1 MADPTAEPTGLARV
15 RPSAPRRESP
25 VASPPRRPSHSPHR
39 PPPPRNPAPPAQPSR
54 LAMLL
59 PLSLLLLA
67 PLPQAEPITAT
78 LAPRAPD
85 EIRVAPLEPQ
95 GGQRGARAEGG
106 RARGGRSGS
115 ARARHPP
122 WPSGWRRRPARR
134 GSTCCAS
141 TSIAT
146 AASMPPNASPRRRRK
161 PAPSG
166 GPPSTAR
173 SPSPV
178 PADASAN
185 TPARTRPYPL
195 SLWFVEDP
203 AEPDAKPA
211 LRWTRRGWHEGQV
224 TLDGKPAFVLLN
236 DMELDGR
243 FDQRDAWALARERKG
258 LFSAEARSLET
269 HVWLDGKAWRA
280 VAVDPHG
287 RSLAFE
293 SFDPGIT
300 EAEEKAKAD
309 LYAPDR
315 AAPRAKVP
323 LAFGHDLAA
332 ALERAKRE
340 KKRVLVDFE
349 TTWCGPC
356 KVMDQLVY
364 SAQPVVDAAR
374 EVIAVKLDGDEHR
387 DLVKRYKVEGY
398 PTMILLDAD
407 GKELRRGSGY
417 HSVVEMV
424 ALLKP

>member
-1 MADPTAEPTGLARV
+1 
-15 RPSAPRRESP
+15 
-25 VASPPRRPSHSPHR
+25 
-39 PPPPRNPAPPAQPSR
+39 
-54 LAMLL
+54 MLL

-85 EIRVAPLEPQ
+85 ESESLRWSPK
-95 GGQRGARAEGG
+95 
-106 RARGGRSGS
+106 
-115 ARARHPP
+115 
-122 WPSGWRRRPARR
+122 
-134 GSTCCAS
+134 
-141 TSIAT
+141 
-146 AASMPPNASPRRRRK
+146 AASVALERKEGALAGSLRLGASE
-161 PAPSG
+161 APSVAVRLEK
-166 GPPSTAR
+166 TAGAAR
-173 SPSPV
+173 FDVLCLDLDRNGRFDASERLTTTPKETRAKWWSSFDSEIPLPV